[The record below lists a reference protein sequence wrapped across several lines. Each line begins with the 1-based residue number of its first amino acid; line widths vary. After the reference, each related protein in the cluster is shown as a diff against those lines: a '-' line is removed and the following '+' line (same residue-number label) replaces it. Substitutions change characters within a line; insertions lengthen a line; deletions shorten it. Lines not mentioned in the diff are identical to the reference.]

1 MKTLELKLKK
11 DVLIVD
17 LPQKVQNFKE
27 ATITNN
33 VLFADGKGN
42 RTCLFIIF
50 RDKLD
55 NENLNE
61 YLKKGLKRIVLDY
74 IEGEFEYKCK
84 GSELTEEIAS
94 ELVEVDYSNF
104 QSDDENYELKKN
116 YVKDTFEF
124 MSFEESF
131 ISAVESKGFYWL
143 KHNVRSFSLYDPRSK
158 TGCHDLEEEDTIT
171 KQWKEAEEKTFRNPL
186 IFIKKS

>member
-1 MKTLELKLKK
+1 MKILELKLKK

-27 ATITNN
+27 VIITNN

-55 NENLNE
+55 NEGLNE

-74 IEGEFEYKCK
+74 IEGEFEYKCR

-94 ELVEVDYSNF
+94 ELV
-104 QSDDENYELKKN
+104 KKFFHFITPN
-116 YVKDTFEF
+116 KNRLGISLNSSRNDLTK
-124 MSFEESF
+124 SAKESF
-131 ISAVESKGFYWL
+131 ISAVESKSFHWL
-143 KHNVRSFSLYDPRSK
+143 KNPIKHPKDYEVFPDSLSLYVEQEK
-158 TGCHDLEEEDTIT
+158 LHL
-171 KQWKEAEEKTFRNPL
+171 EAEEKTFRNPL
-186 IFIKKS
+186 IFVKKS

>member
-17 LPQKVQNFKE
+17 LPQKFQNFKE
-27 ATITNN
+27 VTITNN
-33 VLFADGKGN
+33 IPFAKGKGN

-50 RDKLD
+50 RDILD
-55 NENLNE
+55 NEDLNE

-171 KQWKEAEEKTFRNPL
+171 KQWQEAEEKTFRNPV
-186 IFIKKS
+186 IFVKKS